1 MKKKRT
7 KNNLIQE
14 VLILLDDLFGD
25 TKPVRK

>member
-7 KNNLIQE
+7 KNKLIEE
-14 VLILLDDLFGD
+14 VLILLDDLFGV

>member
-1 MKKKRT
+1 MKKT
-7 KNNLIQE
+7 KNKMIEE